1 MKSLLTL
8 FSICILSSNSPA
20 QIQSY
25 FQNLKTSESGINTA
39 EISLIQRSPSD
50 NNETTE
56 LGSQITLIPGSI
68 NNLSLKMES
77 LRFITHQGNPFI
89 LDNVTYIP
97 VRVFYDN
104 QTNDPSDD
112 IHITSVLFPV
122 NKELVLQD
130 LANYEGEELMADSFK
145 DAPAGKPTYK
155 TVKLK
160 TVKLE

>member
-1 MKSLLTL
+1 
-8 FSICILSSNSPA
+8 
-20 QIQSY
+20 
-25 FQNLKTSESGINTA
+25 
-39 EISLIQRSPSD
+39 
-50 NNETTE
+50 
-56 LGSQITLIPGSI
+56 
-68 NNLSLKMES
+68 MES

-122 NKELVLQD
+122 NKEFVLQD
-130 LANYEGEELMADSFK
+130 LANYEDEELMADSFK